1 MKTGQMR
8 ILSRPYRC
16 DPPDAGCYFRDEK
29 TALYHK
35 PLQQR
40 VFFRHYPSENKD
52 LLSVLLV
59 CRTLALPGDW
69 HRRVNPDFLN
79 ITYIHSG
86 ETRLRINDTSFVADP
101 GDLVLMPPGTDHEFG
116 TFQKAVRSA
125 IIVQGS
131 MVELILRNLRGK
143 YVFSASECSGISQKV
158 EQFFTESDPGEHQ
171 LSVWCY
177 DLLSSLV
184 TGNRG
189 CDIPEILQKTLLKMK
204 QNLDVR
210 MPLEELALELGISV
224 RTMSRLF
231 QKHLQISPHQYLLRL
246 RMKRACQMLSCD
258 DFSIKEIAISAGYPN
273 ALNFSSEFRR
283 VLGCSPT
290 AFRTRADRYILQEKL
305 EKLPEISTVK
315 KSHLL

>member
-1 MKTGQMR
+1 MKV
-8 ILSRPYRC
+8 LSQPYRC
-16 DPPDAGCYFRDEK
+16 NPPDAGCYFRDEK
-29 TALYHK
+29 TVLYRK

-40 VFFRHYPSENKD
+40 LFFRHYASEHKD
-52 LLSVLLV
+52 LLSVFMV

-69 HRRVNPDFLN
+69 HRRINPGFLN

-86 ETRLRINDTSFVADP
+86 ETRVRINDFSFIADP
-101 GDLVLMPPGTDHEFG
+101 GDLILMPPGTDYEFG

-125 IIVQGS
+125 IVVRGE

-143 YVFSASECSGISQKV
+143 YVFSENEHGGNLQKV
-158 EQFFTESDPGEHQ
+158 EQFFQESDASEQ
-171 LSVWCY
+171 RLSVWCY

-184 TGNRG
+184 RKEEV
-189 CDIPEILQKTLLKMK
+189 CDIPEILQKVLLKMK
-204 QNLDVR
+204 KNLEVR

-231 QKHLQISPHQYLLRL
+231 KKHLQISPHQYLLQI

-258 DFSIKEIAISAGYPN
+258 DFSIKEIAISTGYPN

-305 EKLPEISTVK
+305 EKLPEISAVK
-315 KSHLL
+315 KSHLP